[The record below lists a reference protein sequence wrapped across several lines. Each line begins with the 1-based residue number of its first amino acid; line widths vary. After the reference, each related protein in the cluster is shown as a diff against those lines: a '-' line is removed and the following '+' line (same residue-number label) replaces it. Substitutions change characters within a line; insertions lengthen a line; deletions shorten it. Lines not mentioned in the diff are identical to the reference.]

1 MQQVVISSTPPS
13 RGREKP
19 KLNVSS
25 SLLEAA
31 GFKPG
36 DKVEIKVSPGEIR
49 IALSEGGDDQDATR
63 RYCKDKQG
71 NPCED
76 WEG

>member
-1 MQQVVISSTPPS
+1 MYVISSTPPS

-19 KLNVSS
+19 KLSVPS

-49 IALSEGGDDQDATR
+49 IIRSEDGDDQDATR
-63 RYCKDKQG
+63 RYCEDKSR
-71 NPCED
+71 NPCE
-76 WEG
+76 E